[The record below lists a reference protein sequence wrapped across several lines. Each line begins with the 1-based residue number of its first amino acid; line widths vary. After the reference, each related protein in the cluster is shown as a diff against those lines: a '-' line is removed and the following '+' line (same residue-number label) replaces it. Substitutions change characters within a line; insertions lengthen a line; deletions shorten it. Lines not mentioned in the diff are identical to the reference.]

1 MGKLYGLIGCPVE
14 HSMSP
19 AIHNDAFQENNL
31 DGHYHAFHV
40 EPDRLEE
47 AVQALKT
54 LDIKGFNVT
63 IPHKI
68 SIIPYLDQLDETA
81 KIAGA
86 VNTVVN
92 ENGQLIG
99 HNTDGNGYVQS
110 LKEVIKKP
118 LSDNKVLII
127 GAGGAA
133 RGIYLALTTHSG
145 SQHVDVCNR
154 TILKAEELIKEC
166 PFLNTSKALSLE
178 EAEKTLQAYDI
189 IIQTTAVGL
198 HPNVDQ
204 KPISLNN
211 AKNSAVVSDIIYN
224 PIQTA
229 LLKEAKSLGLT
240 VHTGVGM
247 FVHQAA
253 LAFELWTG
261 KSPSIEKMSAIVHN
275 KLGGTSC

>member
-1 MGKLYGLIGCPVE
+1 MGNLYGLIGCPVE

-19 AIHNDAFQENNL
+19 AIHNDAFQGKNL

-40 EPDRLEE
+40 EPDKLKESVE
-47 AVQALKT
+47 ALKV
-54 LDIKGFNVT
+54 LSVKGFNVT

-68 SIIPYLDQLDETA
+68 SIIPFLDELHETA

-92 ENGQLIG
+92 ENGRLIG
-99 HNTDGNGYVQS
+99 HNTDGNGYVES
-110 LKEVIKKP
+110 LKEVVNKP
-118 LSDNKVLII
+118 IAQQKILII

-133 RGIYLALTTHSG
+133 RGIYFTLTHQG
-145 SQHVDVCNR
+145 CQEIDLCNR
-154 TILKAEELIKEC
+154 TILKAEELINEC
-166 PFLNTSKALSLE
+166 PFANMSQALTIQDAE
-178 EAEKTLQAYDI
+178 ENIEKYDI

-204 KPISLNN
+204 KPLSLQR
-211 AKNSAVVSDIIYN
+211 AKKSAIVSDIIYN

-229 LLKEAKSLGLT
+229 LLKEAKGLGLT

-253 LAFELWTG
+253 LAFELWT
-261 KSPSIEKMSAIVHN
+261 KQAPSIEKMSQIVYN
-275 KLGGTSC
+275 KLGGTPC

>member
-19 AIHNDAFQENNL
+19 AIHNDAFQNKNI
-31 DGHYHAFHV
+31 DGYYHAFHV
-40 EPDRLEE
+40 EPERLEE
-47 AVQALKT
+47 SITALKT
-54 LDIKGFNVT
+54 LDVKGFNVT

-68 SIIPYLDQLDETA
+68 AIIPFIDELHESA

-86 VNTVVN
+86 VNTVIN
-92 ENGQLIG
+92 ENGRLIG
-99 HNTDGNGYVQS
+99 HNTDGSGYVQS
-110 LKEVIKKP
+110 LQEVIEKP
-118 LSDNKVLII
+118 LTENKVLII

-133 RGIYLALTTHSG
+133 RGIYLSLTHSG
-145 SQHVDVCNR
+145 CQHIDICNR
-154 TILKAEELIKEC
+154 TVAKADQLISEC
-166 PFLNTSKALSLE
+166 SFPNKSRSLTLI
-178 EAEKTLQAYDI
+178 EAEQHLKEYDI

-198 HPNVDQ
+198 HPNVNE
-204 KPISLNN
+204 KPLSLQN
-211 AKNSAVVSDIIYN
+211 AKQSAVVSDIIYN

-229 LLKEAKSLGLT
+229 LLKEAEQLGLT

-261 KSPSIEKMSAIVHN
+261 QVPSIKRMTSIVHD